1 MFNDAINP
9 GIEIHSENSALFLW
23 RLGLI
28 VDNLD
33 IFCKG
38 ERVVLIDQ
46 MEIVVLFKYSLHF
59 DKATAG
65 DLFENLVF
73 LTVQSY
79 LLFIEVLLEYK
90 DKSILCFLLQTER
103 ITVVKTMDHFYHS
116 LYYQV
121 RKYYRVSDK

>member
-1 MFNDAINP
+1 MLNDAINS
-9 GIEIHSENSALFLW
+9 GIEIQSESSALFLW
-23 RLGLI
+23 RFGLI
-28 VDNLD
+28 VNNLD
-33 IFCKG
+33 KFCKG

-46 MEIVVLFKYSLHF
+46 VEIVVLFEYSLHF

-65 DLFENLVF
+65 DLFENLIF

-79 LLFIEVLLEYK
+79 LLFTEILLEYK

-103 ITVVKTMDHFYHS
+103 ITVVKTMNHFYHS